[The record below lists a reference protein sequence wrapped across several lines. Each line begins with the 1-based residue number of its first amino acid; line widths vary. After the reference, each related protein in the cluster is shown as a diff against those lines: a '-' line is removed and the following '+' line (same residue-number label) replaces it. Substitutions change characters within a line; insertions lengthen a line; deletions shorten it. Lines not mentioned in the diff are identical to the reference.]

1 MEEKYCRNCGKRL
14 RDDAGFCENCG
25 HKKNNDKKEKVN
37 VKQKKNHI
45 AVSRQQLLI
54 LVAVLFVGVAGAL
67 FALNQIN
74 NIQKKHNTGVDQ
86 SALNDAYK
94 TEEKENTPTIKST
107 VPPTPSPS
115 PKQTQPNESLGNYSI
130 QLGAFSKKENAENC
144 IAKAQNAGFLNLRMQ
159 LITRNGRNLY
169 HVIIYGFQDIQ
180 AANERL
186 DKVQKS
192 GFDDAFVTKN

>member
-74 NIQKKHNTGVDQ
+74 NIQKSIIQV
-86 SALNDAYK
+86 L
-94 TEEKENTPTIKST
+94 IKA
-107 VPPTPSPS
+107 P
-115 PKQTQPNESLGNYSI
+115 
-130 QLGAFSKKENAENC
+130 
-144 IAKAQNAGFLNLRMQ
+144 
-159 LITRNGRNLY
+159 
-169 HVIIYGFQDIQ
+169 
-180 AANERL
+180 
-186 DKVQKS
+186 
-192 GFDDAFVTKN
+192 